1 MQTIRAWAAAL
12 LQIRQESQTKQQASG
27 FYQNRC
33 VTVRAA
39 VQFGM
44 AEQEKTPL
52 FSAFRLE
59 NPVRNYAWGS
69 YDGFSTFA
77 GIPQDRDKPSAEYWM
92 GAHPDSPSTIL
103 LPDGRKMSLLSYI
116 EADSLAGPGA
126 HPRST
131 FSTLP
136 FLFKVLSAS
145 MPLSLQV
152 HPGTRAAEEGF
163 AREENAGI
171 PHHAPDRS
179 YKDPNHKPELA
190 VGLSP
195 FSALCGF
202 RSAAET
208 ATLLGPELAGMFS
221 FSMQDPEASFR
232 RLIGKLPGLRDK
244 ERQNLEQRAL
254 ARAREIETGGEPAAI
269 LAADTLRY
277 CYRHYPHDPGAL
289 AAFFLQIHRLQP
301 GDGLYIPAGVMHA
314 YLEGTILEVMA
325 SSDNVIRCGLTPKH
339 IDIEELLRIID
350 FQAAPRVIRAEKD
363 PAEPLIDRWTCPV
376 SEFSL
381 ARLRLEE
388 DSLAGIERRPGKPE
402 ILLCTEGRF
411 RISPPGPAPVA
422 ASRMELE
429 RGQSIFVGGMSGGY
443 RIEGKGLLYIA
454 GPGRSEGGQS

>member
-1 MQTIRAWAAAL
+1 
-12 LQIRQESQTKQQASG
+12 
-27 FYQNRC
+27 
-33 VTVRAA
+33 
-39 VQFGM
+39 M
-44 AEQEKTPL
+44 AEQEKTPV

-92 GAHPDSPSTIL
+92 GAHPDSPSTIF
-103 LPDGRKMSLLSYI
+103 LPDGGKMSLLSYI
-116 EADSLAGPGA
+116 AAEPRAGLGERLCSA
-126 HPRST
+126 
-131 FSTLP
+131 FSSLP

-152 HPGTRAAEEGF
+152 HPGRNAAEEGF
-163 AREENAGI
+163 AREEAAGI

-208 ATLLGPELAGMFS
+208 AILLGPELAGMFS
-221 FSMQDPEASFR
+221 FSVQDPEASFR
-232 RLIGKLPGLRDK
+232 RLIERLPGLRDK
-244 ERQNLEQRAL
+244 ERQHLEQLAL
-254 ARAREIETGGEPAAI
+254 ARADELEAGGEPAAI
-269 LAADTLRY
+269 LAGDTLRY

-289 AAFFLQIHRLQP
+289 AAFFLQIHRLKP

-325 SSDNVIRCGLTPKH
+325 TSDNVIRCGLTPKH

-350 FQAAPRVIRAEKD
+350 FKAAPRVIRAEKD
-363 PAEPLIDRWTCPV
+363 PEEPLIDRWTCPV
-376 SEFSL
+376 REFSL

-388 DSLAGIERRPGKPE
+388 GSQAGIERRPEEPE

-411 RISPPGPAPVA
+411 RISPPGPSPVA
-422 ASRMELE
+422 ASCMELE
-429 RGQSIFVGGMSGGY
+429 RGQSIFIAGASGGY
-443 RIEGKGLLYIA
+443 GIKGSGLLYIA
-454 GPGRSEGGQS
+454 GPGRGEGGQS